1 MESSAGAGEIA
12 VEGAVVVA
20 ADSVPRNVAK
30 VVLSGTST
38 LGASVFVERG
48 ATFLANIL
56 AARLA
61 GAPVF
66 GAYSL
71 GITTANNIS
80 TYAAGGIGATATR
93 FSGKYPYESGS
104 YRTLA
109 AALGLVSLVS
119 AVVAAAA
126 LSFCAG
132 PIARLLHK
140 PDLTGLLQWAAIS
153 AAGMILLE
161 CARGFFV
168 GQRRLMALALLSLV
182 VGGSML
188 LLLPAMAATKHAVWM
203 VVSHGSVTFLAVLA
217 CLFLSR
223 PLGLLGPSRA
233 SAVPFGQILREVW
246 GYGLIQ
252 LSGLLSANL
261 AGWWI
266 TALVVRG
273 DPTLVQMGFF
283 AVASQLR
290 NLTGIIPGLLTEGSF
305 AVMATQDAGSS
316 RMPHRVMAICTFAST
331 GAALLFAS
339 LAIIIAP
346 WALRL
351 LYGVSYGAAAVAA
364 AVGMSVAVLQMGNA
378 PSSARLSI
386 VSIRSTAV
394 INTTWAAF
402 TALSGTLLMLRGGSA
417 AEAMAVFFA
426 AHVVMAVLVLVVL
439 HRKDNLPKGMIPLF
453 LLSTCTVLA
462 LALLAVLRDKHFGQ
476 AASWS
481 ALMVLVAALGTVSF
495 YRLGKKH
502 HWLPARTVVRA
513 LLQKASILTRR
524 VMRRS
529 SGADPHVT

>member
-1 MESSAGAGEIA
+1 MESSAGAAEISI
-12 VEGAVVVA
+12 EGAVAV
-20 ADSVPRNVAK
+20 ADSIPRHVAK
-30 VVLSGTST
+30 HVLSGTST
-38 LGASVFVERG
+38 LGASVLVERG

-61 GAPVF
+61 GASVF

-93 FSGKYPYESGS
+93 FSGKYPYDSGS
-104 YRTLA
+104 YGTLA
-109 AALGLVSLVS
+109 RALGLVSLVS
-119 AVVAAAA
+119 AAVAAAA

-182 VGGSML
+182 VGGCML
-188 LLLPAMAATKHAVWM
+188 SLLPAMAATKHAVWM
-203 VVSHGSVTFLAVLA
+203 VVSHGSVTFLAVIT
-217 CLFLSR
+217 CLLLSR
-223 PLGLLGPSRA
+223 HLGLLGPSRTA
-233 SAVPFGQILREVW
+233 SAVPFGQILREIW
-246 GYGLIQ
+246 GYGLVQ

-283 AVASQLR
+283 AIASQLR

-305 AVMATQDAGSS
+305 AVMATQDAESS
-316 RMPHRVMAICTFAST
+316 RVPHRVMAICTFAST

-378 PSSARLSI
+378 PPSARLSI
-386 VSIRSTAV
+386 ISIRSTAV
-394 INTTWAAF
+394 INTIWAAF

-417 AEAMAVFFA
+417 VVAMAVFFA

-439 HRKDNLPKGMIPLF
+439 HRKDNLPKGMVPLF
-453 LLSTCTVLA
+453 LLSTSTVLA
-462 LALLAVLRDKHFGQ
+462 LSLLAIFRDKYIDR
-476 AASWS
+476 AASLS
-481 ALMVLVAALGTVSF
+481 ALMVLVAGLGTMSL
-495 YRLGKKH
+495 YRLGKQH
-502 HWLPARTVVRA
+502 GWLPATTVVRA
-513 LLQKASILTRR
+513 VLMKVPSLMRR
-524 VMRRS
+524 VVRRS
-529 SGADPHVT
+529 SGDGL